1 VGAIARMLVVWCPD
15 WPVTAAGAPST
26 KPVAVLHSGRVVAC
40 SAAAQVEGVRRGQRR
55 REAQAYCP
63 ELELIPHDPG
73 RDARAFEPVLAAVES
88 LTPKVE
94 VLDPGECAFRAQG
107 AARYYGGEPALA
119 TAVANAVDRVLGAL
133 GRCRTGIADGRF
145 AAGLAARRSLVARHG
160 LAVPHGPH
168 GPPDPPGPG
177 AQHGLGDARQP
188 GPGAGHHVIVPP
200 NEAADFLAPFPVGV
214 LERPELTDTF
224 VRLGLTTLGQLAA
237 LPRAALAARF
247 GAEGVRAHRLASGM
261 DEYPRASRRS
271 PPDLGVAVELDPPA
285 GRVDVAAFAA
295 KTLADELV
303 ERLERLGLTCTRLR
317 IEVETEHG
325 ETLARVWRHELS
337 ARPPSRRGAA
347 STDPCALQAAAMAER
362 VRWQLDGW
370 LSGAA
375 AARPTGAIT
384 RLALAPDEVVP
395 ARGRQLGFWG
405 EEAEASRRAARTL
418 ARVQGLLGPEA
429 VRKVSL
435 QGGRGPAD
443 QVVSVAEGELP
454 VSTGEPP
461 ATPMAPDP
469 HLVRGAGPGPGPGSG
484 PVPGVR
490 PPVRG
495 VPAAGGAPGTP
506 EARPQ
511 TAPWPGRIPEP
522 SPAVVHPDPP
532 PAEVQDDQGE
542 QVAVNGRGLLSAS
555 PSRLRV
561 SGGPWAS
568 IVAWAGPWPVDERWW
583 DQKAQRRLARLQVT
597 TGGGTAYLL
606 KLTGGR
612 WWVEATYD

>member
-1 VGAIARMLVVWCPD
+1 MLVVWCPD
-15 WPVTAAGAPST
+15 WPVTAAGAPPT
-26 KPVAVLHSGRVVAC
+26 KPVAVLRSGRVVAC
-40 SAAAQVEGVRRGQRR
+40 SAAARVEGVRPGQRR
-55 REAQAYCP
+55 REAQTCCP
-63 ELELIPHDPG
+63 ELELIPHDPD

-94 VLDPGECAFRAQG
+94 VLDPGECAFSARG
-107 AARYYGGEPALA
+107 AVRHYGGEPALA
-119 TAVANAVDRVLGAL
+119 AAVAGTVDRVLDAL
-133 GRCRTGIADGRF
+133 GRCQVGIADGRF
-145 AAGLAARRSLVARHG
+145 AAGLAARAG
-160 LAVPHGPH
+160 LL
-168 GPPDPPGPG
+168 
-177 AQHGLGDARQP
+177 AQHGLASAPQP
-188 GPGAGHHVIVPP
+188 GSAADRHVIVPP
-200 NEAADFLAPFPVGV
+200 GGAAGFLAPFPVEV
-214 LERPELTDTF
+214 LGRPELTDAF
-224 VRLGLTTLGQLAA
+224 VRLGLTTLGRLAA

-247 GAEGVRAHRLASGM
+247 GAEGVRAYRLASGM
-261 DEYPRASRRS
+261 DEYPRASRRP
-271 PPDLGVAVELDPPA
+271 PPDLGVAVELEPPA

-295 KTLADELV
+295 KALADELV

-347 STDPCALQAAAMAER
+347 STDPRALRAGAMAER
-362 VRWQLDGW
+362 VRWQLEGW

-375 AARPTGAIT
+375 AARPTGGVT

-405 EEAEASRRAARTL
+405 GETEASRRAARTL

-454 VSTGEPP
+454 AGTGGPP
-461 ATPMAPDP
+461 ATLAPTPPAPDP
-469 HLVRGAGPGPGPGSG
+469 DLVRGPGTDRGAAVGPGPGADPGPGAAAG
-484 PVPGVR
+484 PDLGAG
-490 PPVRG
+490 PPVGG
-495 VPAAGGAPGTP
+495 VSTVGGAPGAAGAP
-506 EARPQ
+506 RARSQ
-511 TAPWPGRIPEP
+511 AAPWPGRIPEP
-522 SPAVVHPDPP
+522 SPAIVHPDPP
-532 PAEVQDDQGE
+532 PAEVRDDQGE
-542 QVAVNGRGLLSAS
+542 QVAVNGRGLLSA
-555 PSRLRV
+555 PPRRLRV
-561 SGGPWAS
+561 SDGPWAS
-568 IVAWAGPWPVDERWW
+568 ITAWAGPWPVDERWW
-583 DQKAQRRLARLQVT
+583 DRKAHRRLARLQVT